1 MKLLYT
7 SLAVLAIVVSSC
19 RPMTYVEESV
29 QVAVTETFT
38 DYSESTSRILDAES
52 NLLVMPVVANLDVE
66 KKKFV
71 HVEREAFV
79 DIKVTNASIA
89 NIDKYKRTALGRA
102 TKACGADILI
112 SPNIEVV
119 TEDGRFVITVTG
131 YPAKY
136 KDFRNATA
144 KDIELVKGANEANS
158 GVNMI
163 VNDMLKVQVN
173 K

>member
-1 MKLLYT
+1 
-7 SLAVLAIVVSSC
+7 
-19 RPMTYVEESV
+19 MTYVEESV
-29 QVAVTETFT
+29 QVAVTETTT
-38 DYSESTSRILDAES
+38 DYSENTSRILDAES
-52 NLLVMPVVANLDVE
+52 NLLVIPLVANLEVT
-66 KKKFV
+66 KTKFV
-71 HVEREAFV
+71 HVERDAFA
-79 DIKVTNASIA
+79 DIKVTNASIS
-89 NIDKYKRTALGRA
+89 NIDKYKRMALGRA

-119 TEDGRFVITVTG
+119 TEDGRFVITVSG

-144 KDIELVKGANEANS
+144 KDVELVKEANEANG

>member
-1 MKLLYT
+1 
-7 SLAVLAIVVSSC
+7 
-19 RPMTYVEESV
+19 MTYVQESV
-29 QVAVTETFT
+29 QVAVTETTT
-38 DYSESTSRILDAES
+38 DYSESTSRVLDAES
-52 NLLVMPVVANLDVE
+52 NLLVMPIIANLDVA
-66 KKKFV
+66 KTKFV
-71 HVEREAFV
+71 HVERDAFA

-89 NIDKYKRTALGRA
+89 NIDKYKRAALGCA
-102 TKACGADILI
+102 TKASGADILI

-119 TEDGRFVITVTG
+119 TDDGRFVITVTG

-144 KDIELVKGANEANS
+144 KDIELVKEANEANS
-158 GVNMI
+158 GVKMI

>member
-1 MKLLYT
+1 
-7 SLAVLAIVVSSC
+7 
-19 RPMTYVEESV
+19 MTYVEESV
-29 QVAVTETFT
+29 QVAVTEITT

-52 NLLVMPVVANLDVE
+52 NLLVMPIVANLDVE

-71 HVEREAFV
+71 HVEREAFA

-89 NIDKYKRTALGRA
+89 NIDKYKRIALGRA

-119 TEDGRFVITVTG
+119 TEDSRFVITVTG

-144 KDIELVKGANEANS
+144 KDVELVKDANEANN
-158 GVNMI
+158 GVKMI
-163 VNDMLKVQVN
+163 VNDMLKEQIN

>member
-1 MKLLYT
+1 MKLIYT

-19 RPMTYVEESV
+19 RPMTYVQESV
-29 QVAVTETFT
+29 QVAVTETTT
-38 DYSESTSRILDAES
+38 DYSESTSRVLDAES
-52 NLLVMPVVANLDVE
+52 NLLVMPIIANLDVA
-66 KKKFV
+66 KTKFV
-71 HVEREAFV
+71 HVERDAFA
-79 DIKVTNASIA
+79 DIMVKNDSIA
-89 NIDKYKRTALGRA
+89 NIDKYKRAALGCA
-102 TKACGADILI
+102 TKASGADILI

-119 TEDGRFVITVTG
+119 TDDGRFVITVTG

-144 KDIELVKGANEANS
+144 KDIELVKEANEANS
-158 GVNMI
+158 GVKMI

>member
-1 MKLLYT
+1 
-7 SLAVLAIVVSSC
+7 
-19 RPMTYVEESV
+19 MTYVEESV
-29 QVAVTETFT
+29 QVAVTETTT
-38 DYSESTSRILDAES
+38 DYSENTSRILDAES
-52 NLLVMPVVANLDVE
+52 NLLVIPLVANLEVT
-66 KKKFV
+66 KTKFV
-71 HVEREAFV
+71 HVERDAFA
-79 DIKVTNASIA
+79 DIKVTNATIS
-89 NIDKYKRTALGRA
+89 NIDKYKRMALGRA

-119 TEDGRFVITVTG
+119 TEDGRFVITVSG

-144 KDIELVKGANEANS
+144 KDVELIKEANEANG
-158 GVNMI
+158 GVKMI

>member
-1 MKLLYT
+1 MKLIYT

-29 QVAVTETFT
+29 QVAVTEITT

-52 NLLVMPVVANLDVE
+52 NLLVMPIVANLDVE

-71 HVEREAFV
+71 HVEREAFA

-89 NIDKYKRTALGRA
+89 NIDKYKRIALGRA

-119 TEDGRFVITVTG
+119 TEDSRFVITVTG

-144 KDIELVKGANEANS
+144 KDVELVKDANEANN
-158 GVNMI
+158 GVKMI
-163 VNDMLKVQVN
+163 VNDMLKEQIN

>member
-1 MKLLYT
+1 M
-7 SLAVLAIVVSSC
+7 
-19 RPMTYVEESV
+19 
-29 QVAVTETFT
+29 AVTETTT
-38 DYSESTSRILDAES
+38 DYSENTSRILDAES
-52 NLLVMPVVANLDVE
+52 NLLVIPLVANLEVT
-66 KKKFV
+66 KTKFV
-71 HVEREAFV
+71 HVERDAFA
-79 DIKVTNASIA
+79 DIKVTNATIS
-89 NIDKYKRTALGRA
+89 NIDKYKRMALGRA

-119 TEDGRFVITVTG
+119 TEDGRFVITVSG

-144 KDIELVKGANEANS
+144 KDVELIKEANEANS
-158 GVNMI
+158 GVKMI